1 MGRSLVVLLGIAL
14 LMAVST
20 SEAGAA
26 LGAPFRED
34 FRSYSVFQEDFSSY
48 SVGRW
53 VEGSIHGPWQVS
65 YDSNPCG
72 RVGIVQLG
80 SGQKVYRADL
90 SGCEQLRATKTI
102 TLASY
107 PTDVDIEWE
116 FRVATRAGKTLATQK
131 DWHTAW
137 LGWAHTGD
145 NSWNDLMLK
154 EGRQGWEIG
163 KFSPKCPGGGSNRNQ
178 CYFAADRPPQ
188 ISDGRWHTARI
199 EQRAVV
205 GGVKITAYGDGTK
218 LATVRDTNRR
228 PNTFGNVLLY
238 NEGSVVDFRRVEIVP
253 V

>member
-1 MGRSLVVLLGIAL
+1 VRRLVMPWGMVLLI
-14 LMAVST
+14 AVST
-20 SEAGAA
+20 GGAA

-34 FRSYSVFQEDFSSY
+34 SHSYSVFREDFSSY
-48 SVGRW
+48 PVGRW

-72 RVGIVQLG
+72 KVGIVKLG
-80 SGQKVYRADL
+80 TGQKVYRADL
-90 SGCEQLRATKTI
+90 SGCGRLRATKTI

-116 FRVATRAGKTLATQK
+116 FRVVRKTLATPK

-154 EGRQGWEIG
+154 EGREGWEIG
-163 KFSPKCPGGGSNRNQ
+163 KFSPECPYGGSNRNQ
-178 CYFAADRPPQ
+178 CYFAADSTPQ
-188 ISDGRWHTARI
+188 FSDGRWHTARV
-199 EQRAVV
+199 EQRSVV
-205 GGVKITAYGDGTK
+205 GGVKITAYGDGLWLT
-218 LATVRDTNRR
+218 TVRDTTLL
-228 PNTFGNVLLY
+228 PNTSGNVLLY
-238 NEGSVVDFRRVEIVP
+238 NEGSVVDFRRVKIVP